1 MASMEPL
8 TTTGRAGE
16 RGLTLAGLIV
26 IMTLMMIIVAYTV
39 PRQWSTIVQRDRELQ
54 TIYTMKQFAKAIDAF
69 ETKNN
74 HVLPVSLSQ
83 LKDARQPRFLRG
95 KGELLDPLTG
105 QADWLIITQAAGGGP
120 TAVSPVRGANP
131 IPSPA
136 TAPAGSPMQDYA
148 GGPVG
153 GIRPATNGDSL
164 ITFMGSSKYE
174 EWKYTVLDYRNDR
187 GARLASAAKMWQ

>member
-16 RGLTLAGLIV
+16 RGFTLAGLIV

-54 TIYTMKQFAKAIDAF
+54 TISTMKQFAKAIDAF
-69 ETKNN
+69 EKKNLA
-74 HVLPVSLSQ
+74 LPVSVSQ

-120 TAVSPVRGANP
+120 TPVPVPGGNP
-131 IPSPA
+131 IPP
-136 TAPAGSPMQDYA
+136 GIPMKDYA
-148 GGPVG
+148 GGPFV
-153 GIRPATNGDSL
+153 GIRPGKNGDSL
-164 ITFMGSSKYE
+164 IKFMGSSKYE